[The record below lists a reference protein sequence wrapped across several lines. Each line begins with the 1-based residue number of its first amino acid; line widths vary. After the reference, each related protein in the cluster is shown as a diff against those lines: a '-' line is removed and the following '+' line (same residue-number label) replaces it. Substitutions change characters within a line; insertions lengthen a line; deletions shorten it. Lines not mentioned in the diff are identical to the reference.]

1 MTGTGSAAAEHADA
15 MHYLFNLRAITPY
28 LGDLVSGGGRHDD
41 GVAGD
46 HGGKPG
52 AWHGVRRGDD
62 KADHRAIR
70 FCATAYVEFFRNTP
84 LLVVLY
90 FVYFMI
96 PTIGLR
102 LSSFQSALVAMSL
115 HAGAYMTEILRAGLI
130 AVPHGQYEAGHAQG
144 MTRLQILR
152 HVVMPQVFRTIY
164 APLGNQFIA
173 IILASSLTSA
183 IAVNE
188 IASWM
193 QTAGAASFRYFETF
207 LVAAVVYLVL
217 SQAVNLARIRIGRK
231 LFPAGH

>member
-1 MTGTGSAAAEHADA
+1 MN
-15 MHYLFNLRAITPY
+15 YIFNLRAVTPY
-28 LGDLVSGGGRHDD
+28 LGDLVSAAVATITVSLATMVLSLALGMVFAVGRQS
-41 GVAGD
+41 
-46 HGGKPG
+46 
-52 AWHGVRRGDD
+52 R
-62 KADHRAIR
+62 HRAIR
-70 FCATAYVEFFRNTP
+70 FLATAYVEFFRNTP

-90 FVYFMI
+90 FTYFMI

-102 LSSFQSALVAMSL
+102 LSSFESALLAMTL

-144 MTRLQILR
+144 MSRWQILR

-207 LVAAVVYLVL
+207 LVAALVYLLL
-217 SQAVNLARIRIGRK
+217 SQMVNVARIQIGRR
-231 LFPAGH
+231 LFRDGPHLAQGRR

>member
-1 MTGTGSAAAEHADA
+1 MN
-15 MHYLFNLRAITPY
+15 YVFNLRAVEPY
-28 LGDLVSGGGRHDD
+28 FGALVPAVLATLAVSLSTMVVSLALGLICAVGRQS
-41 GVAGD
+41 
-46 HGGKPG
+46 
-52 AWHGVRRGDD
+52 R
-62 KADHRAIR
+62 HRAIR
-70 FCATAYVEFFRNTP
+70 FLSTAYVEFFRNTP

-96 PTIGLR
+96 PEIGLR

-144 MTRLQILR
+144 MTRWQILR
-152 HVVMPQVFRTIY
+152 HIVLPQVFRTIY
-164 APLGNQFIA
+164 APLGNQLIS

-188 IASWM
+188 VASWM

-217 SQAVNLARIRIGRK
+217 SQAVNLARIQIGRK
-231 LFPAGH
+231 LFPAGR

>member
-1 MTGTGSAAAEHADA
+1 MN
-15 MHYLFNLRAITPY
+15 YVFNLRAIIPF
-28 LGDLVSGGGRHDD
+28 LDDLVPAAAATIEVSLATMLLSLLLGLLFAIGRQS
-41 GVAGD
+41 
-46 HGGKPG
+46 
-52 AWHGVRRGDD
+52 R
-62 KADHRAIR
+62 HRAIR
-70 FCATAYVEFFRNTP
+70 VLSTCYVEFFRNTP

-102 LSSFQSALVAMSL
+102 LSSFQSALLAMSL

-130 AVPHGQYEAGHAQG
+130 AVPHGQYEAGHSQG
-144 MTRLQILR
+144 MTNTQILR
-152 HVVMPQVFRTIY
+152 HVVLPQVFRTIY
-164 APLGNQFIA
+164 APLGNQLIA

-183 IAVNE
+183 IAVND

-217 SQAVNLARIRIGRK
+217 SQAVNLARIQVGRM
-231 LFPAGH
+231 LFRAEH

>member
-1 MTGTGSAAAEHADA
+1 MN
-15 MHYLFNLRAITPY
+15 YIFNLRALTPY
-28 LGDLVSGGGRHDD
+28 LGDLVAAT
-41 GVAGD
+41 VATITVSLATMVLSLALGM
-46 HGGKPG
+46 
-52 AWHGVRRGDD
+52 AFAVARQSR
-62 KADHRAIR
+62 HRAIR
-70 FCATAYVEFFRNTP
+70 AFATAYVEFFRNTP
-84 LLVVLY
+84 LLVILY

-115 HAGAYMTEILRAGLI
+115 HAGAYMTEILRAGLV

-144 MTRLQILR
+144 MSRLQILR

-164 APLGNQFIA
+164 APLGNQLIA

-193 QTAGAASFRYFETF
+193 QTAGAATFRYFETF

-217 SQAVNLARIRIGRK
+217 SQAVNLARIRIGHK
-231 LFPAGH
+231 MFPAVR

>member
-1 MTGTGSAAAEHADA
+1 
-15 MHYLFNLRAITPY
+15 MHYVFNLRAITPY
-28 LGDLVSGGGRHDD
+28 LGDLVSAAAATITVSLATMVASLALGMVFALGRQS
-41 GVAGD
+41 
-46 HGGKPG
+46 
-52 AWHGVRRGDD
+52 R
-62 KADHRAIR
+62 HRAIR

-102 LSSFQSALVAMSL
+102 LSSFQSALLAMSL
-115 HAGAYMTEILRAGLI
+115 HAGAYMTEILRAGLS
-130 AVPHGQYEAGHAQG
+130 AVPYGQYEAGHAQG
-144 MTRLQILR
+144 MSRLQILR
-152 HVVMPQVFRTIY
+152 YVVMPQVFRTIY

-217 SQAVNLARIRIGRK
+217 SQAVNLARIQIGRM
-231 LFPAGH
+231 LFPARH

>member
-1 MTGTGSAAAEHADA
+1 MN
-15 MHYLFNLRAITPY
+15 YVFNLRAIMPF
-28 LGDLVSGGGRHDD
+28 LGDLLPAAAATIEVSLATMLLSLLLGLLFAIGRQS
-41 GVAGD
+41 
-46 HGGKPG
+46 
-52 AWHGVRRGDD
+52 R
-62 KADHRAIR
+62 HRAIR
-70 FCATAYVEFFRNTP
+70 LLSTCYVEFFRNTP

-102 LSSFQSALVAMSL
+102 LSSFQSALLAMSL

-130 AVPHGQYEAGHAQG
+130 AVPYGQYEAGHSQG
-144 MTRLQILR
+144 MTNTQILR
-152 HVVMPQVFRTIY
+152 HVVLPQVFRTIY
-164 APLGNQFIA
+164 APLGNQLIA

-207 LVAAVVYLVL
+207 LVAAIVYLVL
-217 SQAVNLARIRIGRK
+217 SQAVNLARIQVGRM
-231 LFPAGH
+231 LFRAEH

>member
-1 MTGTGSAAAEHADA
+1 MN
-15 MHYLFNLRAITPY
+15 YVFNLRALTPY
-28 LGDLVSGGGRHDD
+28 LGDLATAAVATITVSLATMVLSLLLGLVFALGRQSRS
-41 GVAGD
+41 
-46 HGGKPG
+46 K
-52 AWHGVRRGDD
+52 
-62 KADHRAIR
+62 AIR

-90 FVYFMI
+90 FVYFML

-102 LSSFQSALVAMSL
+102 LSSFQAALLAMSL

-130 AVPHGQYEAGHAQG
+130 AVPNGQYEAAHAQG
-144 MTRLQILR
+144 MSGWQLLR
-152 HVVMPQVFRTIY
+152 HVVLPQVLLTIY

-188 IASWM
+188 VASWM

-207 LVAAVVYLVL
+207 LAAAVVYLVL
-217 SQAVNLARIRIGRK
+217 SQAVNLARIQIGRR
-231 LFPAGH
+231 LFPASLHLQPATR

>member
-1 MTGTGSAAAEHADA
+1 
-15 MHYLFNLRAITPY
+15 MHYVFNLRAITPY
-28 LGDLVSGGGRHDD
+28 LGDLVSAAAATITVSLATMVASLALGMVFAVGRQS
-41 GVAGD
+41 
-46 HGGKPG
+46 
-52 AWHGVRRGDD
+52 R
-62 KADHRAIR
+62 HRAIR

-102 LSSFQSALVAMSL
+102 LSSFQSALLAMSL
-115 HAGAYMTEILRAGLI
+115 HAGAYMTEILRAGLS
-130 AVPHGQYEAGHAQG
+130 AVPYGQYEAGHAQG
-144 MTRLQILR
+144 MSRLQILR
-152 HVVMPQVFRTIY
+152 YVVMPQVFRTIY

-217 SQAVNLARIRIGRK
+217 SQAVNLARIQIGRK

>member
-1 MTGTGSAAAEHADA
+1 
-15 MHYLFNLRAITPY
+15 MHYVFNLRAITPY
-28 LGDLVSGGGRHDD
+28 LGDLVSAAIATITVSLATMVVSLALGMVFAVGRQS
-41 GVAGD
+41 
-46 HGGKPG
+46 
-52 AWHGVRRGDD
+52 R
-62 KADHRAIR
+62 HRTIR
-70 FCATAYVEFFRNTP
+70 FVTTAYVEFFRNTP

-102 LSSFQSALVAMSL
+102 LSSFQSALLAMSL

-130 AVPHGQYEAGHAQG
+130 AVPYGQYEAGHAQG
-144 MTRLQILR
+144 MSRLQILR
-152 HVVMPQVFRTIY
+152 YVVMPQVFRTIY
-164 APLGNQFIA
+164 APLGNQLIA

-217 SQAVNLARIRIGRK
+217 SQAVNLARIQIGRK

>member
-1 MTGTGSAAAEHADA
+1 
-15 MHYLFNLRAITPY
+15 MHYVFNLRAITPY
-28 LGDLVSGGGRHDD
+28 LGDLVSAAVATITVSLATMVVSLALGMVFAIGRQS
-41 GVAGD
+41 
-46 HGGKPG
+46 
-52 AWHGVRRGDD
+52 R
-62 KADHRAIR
+62 HRAIR

-102 LSSFQSALVAMSL
+102 LSSFQSALLAMSL

-130 AVPHGQYEAGHAQG
+130 AVPYGQYEAGHAQG
-144 MTRLQILR
+144 MSGLQILR
-152 HVVMPQVFRTIY
+152 YVVMPQVFRTIY

-207 LVAAVVYLVL
+207 LVAAMVYLVL
-217 SQAVNLARIRIGRK
+217 SQAVNLARIQIGRK

>member
-1 MTGTGSAAAEHADA
+1 MN
-15 MHYLFNLRAITPY
+15 YIFNLYAITPY
-28 LGDLVSGGGRHDD
+28 LGDLVPAILDTLRVSLATMLVSLLLGLMFAIGRQSRRRS
-41 GVAGD
+41 
-46 HGGKPG
+46 
-52 AWHGVRRGDD
+52 VR
-62 KADHRAIR
+62 
-70 FCATAYVEFFRNTP
+70 FLSTAYVEFFRNTP

-90 FVYFMI
+90 FVYFMV
-96 PTIGLR
+96 PTLGLR

-130 AVPHGQYEAGHAQG
+130 AVPHGQYEAGHSQG
-144 MTRLQILR
+144 MTQTQILR
-152 HVVMPQVFRTIY
+152 HIVLPQVFRTIY

-207 LVAAVVYLVL
+207 MVAAVVYLVL
-217 SQAVNLARIRIGRK
+217 SQAINLARIQVGRM
-231 LFPAGH
+231 LFRTEH

>member
-1 MTGTGSAAAEHADA
+1 
-15 MHYLFNLRAITPY
+15 MHYVFNLRAIVPY
-28 LGDLVSGGGRHDD
+28 LGDLVSAAIATITVSLATMAVSLALGMVFAVGRQS
-41 GVAGD
+41 
-46 HGGKPG
+46 
-52 AWHGVRRGDD
+52 R
-62 KADHRAIR
+62 HRAIR

-90 FVYFMI
+90 FVYFMV

-102 LSSFQSALVAMSL
+102 LSSFQSALAAMSL
-115 HAGAYMTEILRAGLI
+115 HAGAYMTEILRAGLS
-130 AVPHGQYEAGHAQG
+130 AVPYGQYEAGHAQG
-144 MTRLQILR
+144 MSRLQILR

-207 LVAAVVYLVL
+207 MVAAVVYLVL
-217 SQAVNLARIRIGRK
+217 SQAVNLARIQIGRK